1 MTISKE
7 DLIIRTIRRN
17 IARNAKKYAAKATV
31 SAMMLAGGVMM
42 ASPILSSTVSAATEH
57 WNDASASK
65 TESWSTWKA
74 NWDKYSTNYENVSL
88 TPGATESQLNFA
100 YYSKTEE
107 TPKVKIAT
115 KADMSDAKEVEGKQ
129 TQAVAIEGV
138 QYYSNKASVND
149 LKENTTYYYQV
160 FQNGK
165 YQDVQKYSTKSFK
178 NYSSLYVG
186 DPQIGASS
194 GQTST
199 EGARIIVI
207 VNKSGTNAGFTV
219 YSQDRTMAI
228 YGFAFACI
236 IGIMFPIMYRGISPI
251 VLTIIVAVLTT
262 IVTLGLLGGYSSKTV
277 SAILGTA
284 IGVVIAA
291 VAAMAF
297 GKAAGITGYNVSD
310 IEALNY
316 VGQNTKIKIG
326 ELLFAGIIIS
336 ALGAVMDVGMSIAS
350 TIQEIYETDK
360 TLSMKRLFVSGINVG
375 RDMMGTMTNT
385 LIFAYVGGAMTTLVI
400 NYAYD
405 LSYRQLANSY
415 VIGIEIM
422 QGLSGSLGVVLTVPI
437 TALIASFLAV
447 RKK

>member
-1 MTISKE
+1 MEKAVSWKKILILAIAVCLFAGIIVKCNQFQKTPLASYKGQKYEKAVVTKIIKDNLAE
-7 DLIIRTIRRN
+7 DGSRYGTQKVL
-17 IARNAKKYAAKATV
+17 
-31 SAMMLAGGVMM
+31 
-42 ASPILSSTVSAATEH
+42 
-57 WNDASASK
+57 
-65 TESWSTWKA
+65 
-74 NWDKYSTNYENVSL
+74 
-88 TPGATESQLNFA
+88 
-100 YYSKTEE
+100 
-107 TPKVKIAT
+107 VKITTGTYKGKEKQAINPSGT
-115 KADMSDAKEVEGKQ
+115 LFGADCKV
-129 TQAVAIEGV
+129 
-138 QYYSNKASVND
+138 
-149 LKENTTYYYQV
+149 
-160 FQNGK
+160 
-165 YQDVQKYSTKSFK
+165 
-178 NYSSLYVG
+178 
-186 DPQIGASS
+186 
-194 GQTST
+194 
-199 EGARIIVI
+199 GARIIVI

-228 YGFAFACI
+228 YGFALIFAAVVCAIGGKKGVYAILSLVFAFACI
-236 IGIMFPIMYRGISPI
+236 IGIMFPMMYRGISPI

-310 IEALNY
+310 
-316 VGQNTKIKIG
+316 IG

>member
-1 MTISKE
+1 MEKAVSWKKI
-7 DLIIRTIRRN
+7 LIFA
-17 IARNAKKYAAKATV
+17 IAVCLFAGIIVKCNQFQKTP
-31 SAMMLAGGVMM
+31 LASYKG
-42 ASPILSSTVSAATEH
+42 
-57 WNDASASK
+57 
-65 TESWSTWKA
+65 
-74 NWDKYSTNYENVSL
+74 
-88 TPGATESQLNFA
+88 
-100 YYSKTEE
+100 
-107 TPKVKIAT
+107 
-115 KADMSDAKEVEGKQ
+115 
-129 TQAVAIEGV
+129 
-138 QYYSNKASVND
+138 
-149 LKENTTYYYQV
+149 
-160 FQNGK
+160 
-165 YQDVQKYSTKSFK
+165 QKYEKAVVTKIIKDNLAEDGSRYGTQKVLVKMTTGTYKGKEKQAINPSGTLF
-178 NYSSLYVG
+178 
-186 DPQIGASS
+186 GADCKV
-194 GQTST
+194 
-199 EGARIIVI
+199 GARIIVI
-207 VNKSGTNAGFTV
+207 VNKSGTNTGFTV

-228 YGFAFACI
+228 YGFALIFAAVVCAIGGKKGVYAILSLVFAFACI
-236 IGIMFPIMYRGISPI
+236 IGIMFPMMYRGISPI

-284 IGVVIAA
+284 
-291 VAAMAF
+291 MANKRR
-297 GKAAGITGYNVSD
+297 GKHIIT
-310 IEALNY
+310 
-316 VGQNTKIKIG
+316 TKIKIG

>member
-1 MTISKE
+1 MEKAVSWKKI
-7 DLIIRTIRRN
+7 LIFA
-17 IARNAKKYAAKATV
+17 IAVCLFAGIIVKCNQFQKTP
-31 SAMMLAGGVMM
+31 LASYKG
-42 ASPILSSTVSAATEH
+42 
-57 WNDASASK
+57 
-65 TESWSTWKA
+65 
-74 NWDKYSTNYENVSL
+74 
-88 TPGATESQLNFA
+88 
-100 YYSKTEE
+100 
-107 TPKVKIAT
+107 
-115 KADMSDAKEVEGKQ
+115 
-129 TQAVAIEGV
+129 
-138 QYYSNKASVND
+138 
-149 LKENTTYYYQV
+149 
-160 FQNGK
+160 
-165 YQDVQKYSTKSFK
+165 QKYEKAVVTK
-178 NYSSLYVG
+178 
-186 DPQIGASS
+186 
-194 GQTST
+194 
-199 EGARIIVI
+199 IIKDNLAEDGSRYGTQKVLVKMTTGTYKGKEKQAI
-207 VNKSGTNAGFTV
+207 NPSGTLFGTNTGFTV

-228 YGFAFACI
+228 YGFALIFAAVVCAIGGKKGVYAILSLVFAFACI
-236 IGIMFPIMYRGISPI
+236 IGIMFPMMYRGISPI

>member
-1 MTISKE
+1 M
-7 DLIIRTIRRN
+7 
-17 IARNAKKYAAKATV
+17 Y
-31 SAMMLAGGVMM
+31 
-42 ASPILSSTVSAATEH
+42 
-57 WNDASASK
+57 
-65 TESWSTWKA
+65 
-74 NWDKYSTNYENVSL
+74 
-88 TPGATESQLNFA
+88 
-100 YYSKTEE
+100 
-107 TPKVKIAT
+107 
-115 KADMSDAKEVEGKQ
+115 
-129 TQAVAIEGV
+129 
-138 QYYSNKASVND
+138 
-149 LKENTTYYYQV
+149 
-160 FQNGK
+160 
-165 YQDVQKYSTKSFK
+165 
-178 NYSSLYVG
+178 
-186 DPQIGASS
+186 
-194 GQTST
+194 
-199 EGARIIVI
+199 
-207 VNKSGTNAGFTV
+207 
-219 YSQDRTMAI
+219 
-228 YGFAFACI
+228 FAFAYHWYHV
-236 IGIMFPIMYRGISPI
+236 PDDVSGISPI

-405 LSYRQLANSY
+405 LSYRQLANSSY
-415 VIGIEIM
+415 VIGIEISKR
-422 QGLSGSLGVVLTVPI
+422 LSGSLGVVLTVPI

>member
-1 MTISKE
+1 M
-7 DLIIRTIRRN
+7 
-17 IARNAKKYAAKATV
+17 
-31 SAMMLAGGVMM
+31 
-42 ASPILSSTVSAATEH
+42 
-57 WNDASASK
+57 
-65 TESWSTWKA
+65 
-74 NWDKYSTNYENVSL
+74 
-88 TPGATESQLNFA
+88 
-100 YYSKTEE
+100 
-107 TPKVKIAT
+107 
-115 KADMSDAKEVEGKQ
+115 
-129 TQAVAIEGV
+129 
-138 QYYSNKASVND
+138 
-149 LKENTTYYYQV
+149 
-160 FQNGK
+160 
-165 YQDVQKYSTKSFK
+165 
-178 NYSSLYVG
+178 
-186 DPQIGASS
+186 
-194 GQTST
+194 
-199 EGARIIVI
+199 I
-207 VNKSGTNAGFTV
+207 VNKSGTNTGFTV

-228 YGFAFACI
+228 YGFALIFAAVVCAIGGKKGVYAILSLVFAFACI
-236 IGIMFPIMYRGISPI
+236 IGIMFPMMYRGISPI

-385 LIFAYVGGAMTTLVI
+385 LILAFTGSSLNTMI
-400 NYAYD
+400 MIYAY
-405 LSYRQLANSY
+405 SYPYNQMINMYS
-415 VIGIEIM
+415 IGIELLRGIS
-422 QGLSGSLGVVLTVPI
+422 GTIGIILAVPFVSLIGSLYLKPN
-437 TALIASFLAV
+437 
-447 RKK
+447 K

>member
-1 MTISKE
+1 MEKAVSWKKI
-7 DLIIRTIRRN
+7 LIFA
-17 IARNAKKYAAKATV
+17 IAVCLFAGIIVKCNQFQKTP
-31 SAMMLAGGVMM
+31 LASYKG
-42 ASPILSSTVSAATEH
+42 
-57 WNDASASK
+57 
-65 TESWSTWKA
+65 
-74 NWDKYSTNYENVSL
+74 
-88 TPGATESQLNFA
+88 
-100 YYSKTEE
+100 
-107 TPKVKIAT
+107 
-115 KADMSDAKEVEGKQ
+115 
-129 TQAVAIEGV
+129 
-138 QYYSNKASVND
+138 
-149 LKENTTYYYQV
+149 
-160 FQNGK
+160 
-165 YQDVQKYSTKSFK
+165 QKYEKAVVTKIIKDNLAEDGSRYGTQKVLVKMTTGTYKGKEKQAINPSGTLF
-178 NYSSLYVG
+178 
-186 DPQIGASS
+186 GADCKV
-194 GQTST
+194 
-199 EGARIIVI
+199 GARIIVI

-228 YGFAFACI
+228 YGFVLIFAAVVCAIGGKKGVYAILSLVFAFACI
-236 IGIMFPIMYRGISPI
+236 IGIMFPMMYRGISPI

-350 TIQEIYETDK
+350 TIQEIYETEGESGRRRLYETDK

>member
-1 MTISKE
+1 MEKAVSWKKI
-7 DLIIRTIRRN
+7 LILA
-17 IARNAKKYAAKATV
+17 IAVCLFAGIIVKCNQFQKTP
-31 SAMMLAGGVMM
+31 LASYKG
-42 ASPILSSTVSAATEH
+42 
-57 WNDASASK
+57 
-65 TESWSTWKA
+65 
-74 NWDKYSTNYENVSL
+74 
-88 TPGATESQLNFA
+88 
-100 YYSKTEE
+100 
-107 TPKVKIAT
+107 
-115 KADMSDAKEVEGKQ
+115 
-129 TQAVAIEGV
+129 
-138 QYYSNKASVND
+138 
-149 LKENTTYYYQV
+149 
-160 FQNGK
+160 
-165 YQDVQKYSTKSFK
+165 QKYEKAVVTKIIKDNLAEDGSRYGTQKVLVKMTTGTYKGKEKQAINPSGTLF
-178 NYSSLYVG
+178 
-186 DPQIGASS
+186 GADCKV
-194 GQTST
+194 
-199 EGARIIVI
+199 GARIIVI
-207 VNKSGTNAGFTV
+207 VNKSGTNVGFTV

-228 YGFAFACI
+228 YGFALIFAAVVCAIGGEKGVYAILSLVFAFACI
-236 IGIMFPIMYRGISPI
+236 IGIMFPMMYRGISP
-251 VLTIIVAVLTT
+251 

-284 IGVVIAA
+284 IGVMIAA

>member
-138 QYYSNKASVND
+138 QYYSNKASVNE

-178 NYSSLYVG
+178 NYSFLYVG

-228 YGFAFACI
+228 YGFALIFAAVVCAIGGKKGVYAILSLVFAFACI
-236 IGIMFPIMYRGISPI
+236 IGIMFPIMYRGISP
-251 VLTIIVAVLTT
+251 

-350 TIQEIYETDK
+350 TIMI
-360 TLSMKRLFVSGINVG
+360 
-375 RDMMGTMTNT
+375 
-385 LIFAYVGGAMTTLVI
+385 
-400 NYAYD
+400 
-405 LSYRQLANSY
+405 
-415 VIGIEIM
+415 
-422 QGLSGSLGVVLTVPI
+422 
-437 TALIASFLAV
+437 
-447 RKK
+447 

>member
-1 MTISKE
+1 MEKAVSWKKI
-7 DLIIRTIRRN
+7 LIFA
-17 IARNAKKYAAKATV
+17 IAVCLFAGIIVKCNQFQKTP
-31 SAMMLAGGVMM
+31 LASYKG
-42 ASPILSSTVSAATEH
+42 
-57 WNDASASK
+57 
-65 TESWSTWKA
+65 
-74 NWDKYSTNYENVSL
+74 
-88 TPGATESQLNFA
+88 
-100 YYSKTEE
+100 
-107 TPKVKIAT
+107 
-115 KADMSDAKEVEGKQ
+115 
-129 TQAVAIEGV
+129 
-138 QYYSNKASVND
+138 
-149 LKENTTYYYQV
+149 
-160 FQNGK
+160 
-165 YQDVQKYSTKSFK
+165 QKYEKAVVTKIIKDNLAEDGSRYGTQKVLVKMTTGTYKGKEKQAINPSGTLF
-178 NYSSLYVG
+178 
-186 DPQIGASS
+186 GADCKV
-194 GQTST
+194 
-199 EGARIIVI
+199 GARIIVI
-207 VNKSGTNAGFTV
+207 VNKSGTNVGFTV

-228 YGFAFACI
+228 YGFALIFAAVVCAIGGKKGVYAILSLVFAFACI
-236 IGIMFPIMYRGISPI
+236 IGIMFPMMYRGNSPI